1 MRFVLKC
8 ALPAIALVALP
19 SAAALADPVDT
30 PENPAP
36 EPLTI
41 EPEPKADKKV
51 CKTITFTGSRLPG
64 KKVCKTKEEWDA
76 EAALVQEDLRSQQ
89 RSSRMPDR

>member
-1 MRFVLKC
+1 MRFAFKC
-8 ALPAIALVALP
+8 ALPAIALVVLP
-19 SAAALADPVDT
+19 SAAALADPDNA
-30 PENPAP
+30 PGSPAP

-51 CKTITFTGSRLPG
+51 CKTVTITGSRLPG